1 MVETDNVPDNDS
13 GATMAK
19 RPNRLSPTFVRTV
32 KEPGRYGDGH
42 GGYGLTLLVKTGK
55 HGRVLKS
62 WAQRIRIDGRE
73 TNIGLGAYPVVTL
86 AEARKQ
92 ALQNRRL
99 IAQGRHPKTGETNRM
114 PTFREAVE
122 KVIRIR
128 RATWKP
134 GGRSEDQWRRGFESY
149 VFPVI
154 GEKRIGGVTAADIM
168 RAMTAGD
175 LWNKRRAS
183 ARKLLQWTSVVM
195 RWAVAQG
202 YRDADPV
209 PAIKQ
214 ALPSNGVRTKH
225 QKALPH
231 GQVAEALERI
241 RLAASREPTKLCLRF
256 MVLTATRS
264 AEVRGA
270 RWSEVEGDVWTIPAK
285 RMKGGRDHRVPLSG
299 AALAVLADARHY
311 STGDLIFPGIR
322 GGVIGGKTLSE
333 VPKSVGVDAVP
344 HGFRTSF
351 RTWCGD
357 TGVDR
362 EVAERALAHV
372 VRNQAEA
379 AYARGD
385 LLERRREA
393 MEEWGRYCDTP

>member
-1 MVETDNVPDNDS
+1 
-13 GATMAK
+13 
-19 RPNRLSPTFVRTV
+19 
-32 KEPGRYGDGH
+32 
-42 GGYGLTLLVKTGK
+42 
-55 HGRVLKS
+55 
-62 WAQRIRIDGRE
+62 
-73 TNIGLGAYPVVTL
+73 
-86 AEARKQ
+86 
-92 ALQNRRL
+92 
-99 IAQGRHPKTGETNRM
+99 M

-122 KVIRIR
+122 KVIQIR

-134 GGRSEDQWRRGFESY
+134 GGRSEDQWRRGFEAY

-168 RAMTAGD
+168 RAMTAD
-175 LWNKRRAS
+175 DFWNRRRVS

-202 YRDADPV
+202 YRADDPV

-214 ALPSNGVRTKH
+214 ALPSNGAKTKH

-231 GQVAEALERI
+231 SEVADALARV
-241 RLAASREPTKLCLRF
+241 RLAASREATKLCFRF

-264 AEVRGA
+264 GEARNA
-270 RWSEVEGDVWTIPAK
+270 RWSEIEGDTWTIPETGTKA
-285 RMKGGRDHRVPLSG
+285 GREHRVPLSS
-299 AALAVLADARHY
+299 AALAVLAEARHH
-311 STGDLIFPGIR
+311 STGDLIFPGVR
-322 GGVIGGKTLSE
+322 GGVIGQKTLSDLPRAVE
-333 VPKSVGVDAVP
+333 VPAVP

-372 VRNQAEA
+372 VKNQAEA

-385 LLERRREA
+385 LLARRREV
-393 MEEWGRYCDTP
+393 MEDWGRYCRAV

>member
-1 MVETDNVPDNDS
+1 
-13 GATMAK
+13 MAK
-19 RPNRLSPTFVRTV
+19 RPHRLSATFTRTV
-32 KEPGRYGDGH
+32 TEPGRYGDGH
-42 GGYGLTLLVKTGK
+42 GGYGLTLLVKIGK

-62 WAQRIRIDGRE
+62 WAQRVRIDGRE
-73 TNIGLGAYPVVTL
+73 TNLGLGAYPVITL

-99 IAQGRHPKTGETNRM
+99 IAQGRHPKTGDTDRM

-128 RATWKP
+128 RATWKA
-134 GGRSEDQWRRGFESY
+134 GGRSENQWRRGFEAY
-149 VFPVI
+149 VYPRF
-154 GEKRIGGVTAADIM
+154 GDKRVGGVTAADVM
-168 RAMTAGD
+168 RAMTAED
-175 LWNKRRAS
+175 LWNRRRAT
-183 ARKLLQWTSVVM
+183 ARRLLQWTSVVM

-202 YRDADPV
+202 YRDDDPV

-225 QKALPH
+225 QRALPH
-231 GQVAEALERI
+231 GQVADALARV
-241 RLAASREPTKLCLRF
+241 RLAASREPTKLCFRF

-264 AEVRGA
+264 AEVRAA
-270 RWSEVEGDVWTIPAK
+270 RWSEIEGNVWTIPPA
-285 RMKGGRDHRVPLSG
+285 RMKGGRAHRVPLSS
-299 AALAVLADARHY
+299 AALAVLADAKHH

-322 GGVIGGKTLSE
+322 GGVVGGKTLSE
-333 VPKSVGVDAVP
+333 LPRSVGVGAVP

-372 VRNQAEA
+372 VKNQAEA

-385 LLERRREA
+385 LLERRRAVMEA
-393 MEEWGRYCDTP
+393 WGTYCDAP